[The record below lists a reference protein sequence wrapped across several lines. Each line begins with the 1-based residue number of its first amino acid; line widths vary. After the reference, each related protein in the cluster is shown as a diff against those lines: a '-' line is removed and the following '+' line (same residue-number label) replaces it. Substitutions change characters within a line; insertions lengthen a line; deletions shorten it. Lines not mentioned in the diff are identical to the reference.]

1 MIEYERPEVTK
12 KSQVY
17 VGVAHDVPWGID
29 PDVTDATT
37 PVTRITMVA
46 PNTVTTSPLLIE
58 AGYLVNVVV
67 GVTAKRMTVCL
78 YVQDRHGG
86 LYLARPYGGLPS
98 HWDHVGWY
106 NKFLPSVIVRPSA
119 HLAGVVRY
127 RRPEV
132 FEVPLVERPRVVL
145 TQMHGLGDAE
155 SLKRY
160 MELIVDISP
169 GDY

>member
-1 MIEYERPEVTK
+1 MTEYDKPEVTRK
-12 KSQVY
+12 VCTY
-17 VGVAHDVPWGID
+17 VGIAHDVPWVTD
-29 PDVTDATT
+29 PDSNATT

-46 PNTVTTSPLLIE
+46 PNTVTASPLLLE

-67 GVTAKRMTVCL
+67 GVGPRKMNVCL
-78 YVQDRHGG
+78 YVQDRTGN
-86 LYLARPYGGLPS
+86 LYLARPYADLPS
-98 HWDHVGWY
+98 HWDYVGWY
-106 NKFLPSVIVRPSA
+106 NKFLPSIIVRPSA

-145 TQMHGLGDAE
+145 TQLHGLGDADA
-155 SLKRY
+155 LKRY